1 MYAVPGSQTDNMS
14 MIEFAGYSA
23 VASLPQKAA
32 DTTFKI
38 PSVYEAQIQRYGIAH
53 PPGPQDNAQGL
64 TRVGGTPSGAGTLP
78 TCGSALKRDS
88 WNNFIMSIITA
99 GAYTGVSYGIDAF
112 TTPTSKAVK
121 MAEKKVEAAEKVLEK
136 VEASPVASDKKV
148 EVAEKK
154 VEAAEKTL
162 EKAMEKTSGKS
173 LIKTSSKAGSL
184 LTNGLSQL
192 GISMGVRT
200 AATCASATSQT
211 FQKNIQ
217 YITPLASG
225 GIRGVV
231 DYYLLGK
238 SVGRTIT
245 DSMLT
250 AGLEY
255 ASTGVVMGFK

>member
-1 MYAVPGSQTDNMS
+1 MYTTTGSQTDNMRLVIS
-14 MIEFAGYSA
+14 AGRSA
-23 VASLPQKAA
+23 VVSLPQLAA

-38 PSVYEAQIQRYGIAH
+38 PSVYGAQTQGYGIAH

-64 TRVGGTPSGAGTLP
+64 TQVGGSPTGAGVLP
-78 TCGSALKRDS
+78 TCTMALKRDS
-88 WNNFIMSIITA
+88 WNNFVMSTITA
-99 GAYTGVSYGIDAF
+99 GAYTGVAYGIDAF
-112 TTPTSKAVK
+112 TAPTTKAVVQ
-121 MAEKKVEAAEKVLEK
+121 AEKKVETAVKTLEK
-136 VEASPVASDKKV
+136 VEAAPSSSDKKV

-173 LIKTSSKAGSL
+173 LIKTSSKAGGL

-192 GISMGVRT
+192 GISMGTRT
-200 AATCASATSQT
+200 AATCASASSQT

-225 GIRGVV
+225 SLRGIV
-231 DYYLLGK
+231 DYFLLGRN
-238 SVGRTIT
+238 VGRTIT
-245 DSMLT
+245 DSMVV